1 MSKLKTDVDHEKIR
15 KRLQTFLEYLPQ
27 AGIKKGNNYFHSN
40 RVKDVKF
47 AKGELSAIVKG
58 TYPYYTSIDLRN
70 SGIQFDCSCPAPLPC
85 KHVAALTIYATETF
99 FNSDS
104 ERAENLLETNK
115 ALSAKKPQKESLRII
130 LQENGE
136 IRLQSIDE
144 TNIFS
149 YIMAN
154 ELPLKKGHAS
164 FLRDLYIYKGSTEF
178 ISRIP
183 QFLFR
188 NSFIP
193 QDIEFLTSKD
203 HRPLILHH
211 PIKMVTEVIIN
222 EPNAD
227 FLSLE
232 NYYLDPI
239 SNEKIIMPIK
249 HDKMNSERVNYVE
262 KFHIFEKDKKL
273 YFSAILY
280 DSAYSE
286 LAKRISNPDKI
297 PIKTI
302 LEKLAYYK
310 LSGFKGLEKLPAIHS
325 IGPEIKISI
334 DPIIRKNELNLKV
347 KNFYGYKIEEMANKV
362 SLSSHRKNDLES
374 EPFSDLA
381 IIPITKPKSVKV
393 KKRIDKGENGNY
405 ALRNLIDE
413 KKLYKKFNQLLD
425 VENKNKG
432 IISQNQIIDFFE
444 SSVKLFKKKNFQ
456 VQIHQDLLDITKKD
470 KPAID
475 IEITSSGIDWFD
487 IQIVVPED
495 YKKYISIFMKAIKND
510 QDFIQ
515 LPGNSW
521 VNIESLGLKKLIQ
534 SLNQLG
540 IHPSN
545 LNKTHT
551 IRKGEA
557 VSFMMDYDVELNLR
571 ADIQLKRIHEN
582 LKKSH
587 SYHPSPSKQKGSNKN
602 KLDIAGKHFNGELRD
617 YQIEGVEFLNHLT
630 NIGIGGI
637 LADDMGLGK
646 TIQCLAYLNYRF
658 QNSKNKEKYLI
669 VGPLASLSV
678 WTSECHKF
686 SQQLPIYSWH
696 GQTRDEKTFP
706 KAGIILT
713 TFGTFVR
720 DSQLFTGENF
730 DVVLVDEA
738 QNIKNYKALASK
750 SLRKIQSKIFFCVTG
765 TPIENNLLEL
775 WALFDLVFPGY
786 LGKKE
791 FFQKEYAKISKE
803 KLSNLKNKI
812 APFILRRTKSEV
824 LKDLPEKTINLLPL
838 PMTDRQK
845 KAYDKARAIAIV
857 DLKNAGNDYLI
868 KLLPHLMKLRRIAC
882 HPDVHLNSKA
892 KPQHSGK
899 FTFLAESIDE
909 FISSSKGILVF
920 SQFTDVLSIFESML
934 KKRKIPFFYLDGKT
948 SSKKREEMVKK
959 FQAGE
964 NHFFLIS
971 LKAGGTALTLT
982 RANLVIHLDPWWNPA
997 VENQAIDRVHRIG
1010 QKNSVFVYKLYSEG
1024 TIESKVLDLQKK
1036 KMDLFQG
1043 IFDGSTSHTKIS
1055 KEDLIELLT

>member
-1 MSKLKTDVDHEKIR
+1 MSKLKTDVDYEKIR
-15 KRLQTFLEYLPQ
+15 KRLLEFLEYLPQ
-27 AGIKKGNNYFHSN
+27 ASIKKGSDYFYSN
-40 RVKDVKF
+40 LVKDVKF

-58 TYPYYTSIDLRN
+58 SYPYHTSIYLRN
-70 SGIQFDCSCPAPLPC
+70 SRIQFDCSCPAPLPC
-85 KHVAALTIYATETF
+85 KHVAALTIYASETF
-99 FNSDS
+99 FNTDS
-104 ERAENLLETNK
+104 ESAINVLGTNK
-115 ALSAKKPQKESLRII
+115 TLSVQKPEKESLRIM
-130 LQENGE
+130 LHENGE
-136 IRLQSIDE
+136 IRIQSLDE
-144 TNIFS
+144 SKIFS
-149 YIMAN
+149 YIIEN
-154 ELPLKKGHAS
+154 EHPMKKGHVS
-164 FLRDLYIYKGSTEF
+164 FLRDLYVYKGSTEF
-178 ISRIP
+178 ISWIP
-183 QFLFR
+183 QFFFR
-188 NSFIP
+188 SRLIP

-203 HRPLILHH
+203 HRSLILHH
-211 PIKMVTEVIIN
+211 PIKMVTEVILN

-227 FLSLE
+227 SLRLE

-239 SNEKIIMPIK
+239 TNEKIIMPIK
-249 HDKMNSERVNYVE
+249 HDKMNSQRINYVE
-262 KFHIFEKDKKL
+262 KFHIFENDKKL
-273 YFSAILY
+273 YFSPILY
-280 DSAYSE
+280 DTAYAE
-286 LAKRISNPDKI
+286 LAKRISDPDRI

-302 LEKLAYYK
+302 LEKLSNYK
-310 LSGFKGLEKLPAIHS
+310 INGFKGLEKLPAIHS

-334 DPIIRKNELNLKV
+334 DPIIRRNELNLKV
-347 KNFYGYKIEEMANKV
+347 KKYYGYKVEEMEKKMF
-362 SLSSHRKNDLES
+362 LSSHRKNDSES

-381 IIPITKPKSVKV
+381 IIPITKPKAVKV
-393 KKRIDKGENGNY
+393 KKRIHKGENGNY

-456 VQIHQDLLDITKKD
+456 VQIHQDLLYIAKKD
-470 KPAID
+470 KPTID

-487 IQIVVPED
+487 IQIVIPEE

-534 SLNQLG
+534 SLNLLG

-545 LNKTHT
+545 LNKNHT

-557 VSFMMDYDVELNLR
+557 VSLMMDYDVELNLR
-571 ADIQLKRIHEN
+571 ADIQLKRLHAD

-587 SYHPSPSKQKGSNKN
+587 SDHSNPSIQKGWT
-602 KLDIAGKHFNGELRD
+602 LDTHAFTGKQFDGELRD
-617 YQIEGVEFLNHLT
+617 YQIDGVKFLNHLT
-630 NIGIGGI
+630 NLGIGGI

-646 TIQCLAYLNYRF
+646 TIQCLAYLNNRF
-658 QNSKNKEKYLI
+658 QNSKKKEKYLI

-678 WTSECHKF
+678 WTGECHKF
-686 SQQLPIYSWH
+686 SQQLPIHTWH
-696 GQTRDEKTFP
+696 GQTRDDKTFP
-706 KAGIILT
+706 KTGIILT

-720 DSQLFTGENF
+720 DSRLFTEENF

-791 FFQKEYAKISKE
+791 FFQKEYAKLSKE
-803 KLSNLKNKI
+803 KLTTLKNKI

-857 DLKNAGNDYLI
+857 DLKNAGNDYLM

-899 FTFLAESIDE
+899 FAFLTESIDE

-934 KKRKIPFFYLDGKT
+934 KKRKIPYFYLDGKT

-997 VENQAIDRVHRIG
+997 AENQAIDRVHRIG
-1010 QKNSVFVYKLYSEG
+1010 QKNPVFVYKLYSEG

-1043 IFDGSTSHTKIS
+1043 IFDSSTLNTKIS
-1055 KEDLIELLT
+1055 KEDLIALLS